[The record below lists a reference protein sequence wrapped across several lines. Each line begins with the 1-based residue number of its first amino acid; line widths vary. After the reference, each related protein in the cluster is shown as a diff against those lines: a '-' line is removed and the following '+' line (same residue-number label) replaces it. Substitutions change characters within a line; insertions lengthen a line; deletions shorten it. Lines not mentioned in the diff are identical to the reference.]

1 MTAQVWREKFIEVF
15 LFQTMGRV
23 KRFLYDEIISQEGS
37 ENLKISKLKI
47 TFEPE
52 KFDDQC
58 FIFFYENKIRCNL
71 FFDFPVFW

>member
-1 MTAQVWREKFIEVF
+1 MQNVI
-15 LFQTMGRV
+15 LINIQ
-23 KRFLYDEIISQEGS
+23 

-47 TFEPE
+47 TFETE

-58 FIFFYENKIRCNL
+58 FIFFYENKIRCIL